1 MERAEDCTDV
11 PFAHASFEGALVEGR
26 KSWGN
31 LDIFHEAG
39 CHVLGIFFTVPDAS
53 ERLDRVDLA
62 SACSVGV
69 QDGDAED
76 AVGLRANVE
85 CIAVHLHAII
95 WDQAHDEAAFAQC
108 AEALVRVVL
117 RAHLKCG
124 WFIIGRF
131 GAAVRS
137 PFLVERIDFFTGVFA
152 VLVVDFMCASAIFH
166 VGAESQGTRT
176 FEHGFHGFVRDGV
189 LLGHDVDG
197 GEHNAGLVFLSL
209 ELNGFGALSV
219 QRCCHAGTREGQRWG
234 QARRCSCLRFLARPT
249 TPKSNQ
255 GTRRRSGW

>member
-152 VLVVDFMCASAIFH
+152 VVVVDFMCASAIFH
-166 VGAESQGTRT
+166 VGPSPRARARSNMASMASSMMV
-176 FEHGFHGFVRDGV
+176 FC
-189 LLGHDVDG
+189 
-197 GEHNAGLVFLSL
+197 LVMTLMAVNTMPVS
-209 ELNGFGALSV
+209 SS
-219 QRCCHAGTREGQRWG
+219 CHW
-234 QARRCSCLRFLARPT
+234 
-249 TPKSNQ
+249 N
-255 GTRRRSGW
+255 